1 MARVYALVCS
11 YLALLVLDDGN
22 ESFIEQFAPF
32 EFIKNSYNSNVK
44 PIIIILLWRHKSGCI
59 QPRSHIYNMLM
70 FLDHTSSDQN
80 CHSGISG
87 DLLILLFLRFIKN
100 FPLSGCV
107 YRGS

>member
-1 MARVYALVCS
+1 MLVCS

-22 ESFIEQFAPF
+22 ESFIERFVRF
-32 EFIKNSYNSNVK
+32 EFIKNSYYSNVK
-44 PIIIILLWRHKSGCI
+44 PIIIILQRHKSGCI

-70 FLDHTSSDQN
+70 FLDYIPSDQN

-100 FPLSGCV
+100 FPLLGCV
-107 YRGS
+107 YRGF